1 MSRLTLVL
9 IAALASLTISTAHA
23 QTCTEPHYRWSEKI
37 DTSFAHQTPTDV
49 DVSGMLT
56 WTPHTITAKDKC
68 AKRIGREKNVY
79 AVTAYVRRI
88 KLRESDGDWHI
99 EITEE
104 ESTPVP
110 ASCVIVEIPAP
121 ANGSRY
127 GESRDQL
134 AGLVDTTHL
143 GPNGDLNAPV
153 QVTFTGA
160 AFFDGYH
167 QKTTQGVKRAS
178 QHGRCNSSVRAV
190 GASSYLRSQSARRP
204 VNARFTPV
212 LLTNLRLTPDL
223 REPPCLPKLDRLRS
237 FPSPNSRKPHS
248 MSPDTRITRHC

>member
-1 MSRLTLVL
+1 MTRHIPALV
-9 IAALASLTISTAHA
+9 AALTIVPLAPAHA

-37 DTSFAHQTPTDV
+37 DTSFAHQTPTDA
-49 DVSGMLT
+49 DVSGMLA
-56 WTPHTITAKDKC
+56 WAPRTITAKDKC

-110 ASCVIVEIPAP
+110 ASCVIVEIPAA

-127 GESRDQL
+127 GEAREQL

-143 GPNGDLNAPV
+143 GPNGDLTAPV

-167 QKTTQGVKRAS
+167 QKTTQGVKCAS
-178 QHGRCNSSVRAV
+178 QHGRCNSSVRALWELHPIYEVQAPV
-190 GASSYLRSQSARRP
+190 GP
-204 VNARFTPV
+204 
-212 LLTNLRLTPDL
+212 
-223 REPPCLPKLDRLRS
+223 
-237 FPSPNSRKPHS
+237 
-248 MSPDTRITRHC
+248 

>member
-1 MSRLTLVL
+1 MTRHIPTLA
-9 IAALASLTISTAHA
+9 AALASLAITAAHA
-23 QTCTEPHYRWSEKI
+23 QTCPEPHYRWSEKI
-37 DTSFAHQTPTDV
+37 DTSFAHQTPIDV
-49 DVSGMLT
+49 DVSDMRT
-56 WTPHTITAKDKC
+56 WTPRTITAKDKC

-79 AVTAYVRRI
+79 SVTAYVRRI

-127 GESRDQL
+127 GQARDQL
-134 AGLVDTTHL
+134 AALVDTTHL
-143 GPNGDLNAPV
+143 GSSGDLNTPV

-178 QHGRCNSSVRAV
+178 QHGRCNSSVRELWELHPIYDV
-190 GASSYLRSQSARRP
+190 TQPLGP
-204 VNARFTPV
+204 
-212 LLTNLRLTPDL
+212 
-223 REPPCLPKLDRLRS
+223 
-237 FPSPNSRKPHS
+237 
-248 MSPDTRITRHC
+248 

>member
-1 MSRLTLVL
+1 MTRRIPVL
-9 IAALASLTISTAHA
+9 LAALAIVPIDTAHA

-37 DTSFAHQTPTDV
+37 DTAFAHQTPTDV
-49 DVSGMLT
+49 DVSGMLA
-56 WTPHTITAKDKC
+56 WTPRTITAKDKC
-68 AKRIGREKNVY
+68 AKRIGHEKNVY
-79 AVTAYVRRI
+79 SVTAYVRRI

-127 GESRDQL
+127 GQARDQL
-134 AGLVDTTHL
+134 AGLVDTSHL
-143 GPNGDLNAPV
+143 AANGDLNAPV

-167 QKTTQGVKRAS
+167 QKKTATGKHAS
-178 QHGRCNSSVRAV
+178 QHGRCNSSLSALWELHPIYDVKQPV
-190 GASSYLRSQSARRP
+190 GP
-204 VNARFTPV
+204 
-212 LLTNLRLTPDL
+212 
-223 REPPCLPKLDRLRS
+223 
-237 FPSPNSRKPHS
+237 
-248 MSPDTRITRHC
+248 

>member
-1 MSRLTLVL
+1 MTPRTPALV
-9 IAALASLTISTAHA
+9 AALASLAIGTARG

-37 DTSFAHQTPTDV
+37 DTSFAHQTPTDA
-49 DVSGMLT
+49 DVSGMLA
-56 WTPHTITAKDKC
+56 WAPRTITAKDKC

-127 GESRDQL
+127 GQARDQL
-134 AGLVDTTHL
+134 A
-143 GPNGDLNAPV
+143 A
-153 QVTFTGA
+153 
-160 AFFDGYH
+160 
-167 QKTTQGVKRAS
+167 
-178 QHGRCNSSVRAV
+178 
-190 GASSYLRSQSARRP
+190 
-204 VNARFTPV
+204 
-212 LLTNLRLTPDL
+212 
-223 REPPCLPKLDRLRS
+223 
-237 FPSPNSRKPHS
+237 
-248 MSPDTRITRHC
+248 

>member
-1 MSRLTLVL
+1 MTRHIPALV
-9 IAALASLTISTAHA
+9 AALAILPIAPAHA

-37 DTSFAHQTPTDV
+37 DTAFAHQTPKDI
-49 DVSGMLT
+49 DVSDMLA
-56 WTPHTITAKDKC
+56 WPPRTITAKDKC
-68 AKRIGREKNVY
+68 AKRIGREKKVY

-121 ANGSRY
+121 AYGSVYRQA
-127 GESRDQL
+127 RDQL

-143 GPNGDLNAPV
+143 AANGDLDAPV
-153 QVTFTGA
+153 LVTFTGA

-167 QKTTQGVKRAS
+167 QKQTAAGKHAS
-178 QHGRCNSSVRAV
+178 QHGRCNSSLSALWELHPIYDVKAPV
-190 GASSYLRSQSARRP
+190 GP
-204 VNARFTPV
+204 
-212 LLTNLRLTPDL
+212 
-223 REPPCLPKLDRLRS
+223 
-237 FPSPNSRKPHS
+237 
-248 MSPDTRITRHC
+248 

>member
-1 MSRLTLVL
+1 MTPRTPALV
-9 IAALASLTISTAHA
+9 AALASVAITTAHA
-23 QTCTEPHYRWSEKI
+23 QTCPEPHYRWSEKI
-37 DTSFAHQTPTDV
+37 DSTFAHQTPTAV
-49 DVSGMLT
+49 DVSDILA
-56 WTPHTITAKDKC
+56 WAPRTITAKDKC

-79 AVTAYVRRI
+79 SVTAYVRRI

-121 ANGSRY
+121 TNGRGY
-127 GESRDQL
+127 GQARDQL

-143 GPNGDLNAPV
+143 GSNGDLNAPV

-167 QKTTQGVKRAS
+167 QKTTQGVKHAS
-178 QHGRCNSSVRAV
+178 QHGRCNSSVRALWELHPIYAVTPPV
-190 GASSYLRSQSARRP
+190 GP
-204 VNARFTPV
+204 
-212 LLTNLRLTPDL
+212 
-223 REPPCLPKLDRLRS
+223 
-237 FPSPNSRKPHS
+237 
-248 MSPDTRITRHC
+248 

>member
-110 ASCVIVEIPAP
+110 ASCVIVEIPARP
-121 ANGSRY
+121 ER
-127 GESRDQL
+127 
-134 AGLVDTTHL
+134 AG
-143 GPNGDLNAPV
+143 PGDLHWRRVLRRLSPEDDSRGQAREPARPLQFV
-153 QVTFTGA
+153 GPRCGSFILSTKSKRPSA
-160 AFFDGYH
+160 R
-167 QKTTQGVKRAS
+167 KRAF
-178 QHGRCNSSVRAV
+178 HSSPPYEPAP
-190 GASSYLRSQSARRP
+190 YPRP
-204 VNARFTPV
+204 
-212 LLTNLRLTPDL
+212 
-223 REPPCLPKLDRLRS
+223 
-237 FPSPNSRKPHS
+237 
-248 MSPDTRITRHC
+248 